1 LAIGY
6 WLEDGTGR
14 KALAVQKAVPSIVT
28 VAAESTLPVP
38 ISANAGSY
46 SWEWKINFILLPER
60 EEKYKFY
67 VG

>member
-1 LAIGY
+1 MVILCGKTLYPRLSCISSEYSLIGY

-38 ISANAGSY
+38 ISANAGS
-46 SWEWKINFILLPER
+46 
-60 EEKYKFY
+60 
-67 VG
+67 